1 MSSRTAPRA
10 RYDTPMTNQQR
21 LRAFLQSETT
31 GGALLIGAAL
41 IGLLLANGPLSSAF
55 QSIATTKIGIDA
67 LDLNMTI
74 EKWTADALLAIFFFV
89 IGCELKHEL
98 VVGTLSKPRQAVLPV
113 AAALG
118 GMAVP
123 ALLYVAISRSGAA
136 DAVNGWGIPMATDI
150 AFALAVLAVLGRG
163 LPSGVRTFLLT
174 LAIVDDLGAI
184 LVIALFY
191 SAGLSLE
198 WIAVSA
204 LLLALFALAQR
215 QRITSPLIYAPL
227 ALAVWYAV
235 HAAGIHATIA
245 GVALGLLMRVK
256 KDPGESDAPVDR
268 ATARFHP
275 ISAVVAV
282 PLFAL
287 FAAAVDLR
295 SIDLGAVISSPI
307 LLGIFVGLVV
317 GKPVGI
323 ILAARL
329 ATALGARLSPGVQ
342 WIDIALI
349 GALAGIGFT
358 VSLLISELAF
368 TNEAS
373 LSAAKL
379 GVLIASIAA
388 VVVSGALLAVRRGQ
402 RTSRYMNTVFDV

>member
-1 MSSRTAPRA
+1 
-10 RYDTPMTNQQR
+10 MTNQQR

-31 GGALLIGAAL
+31 GGALLIVAAL
-41 IGLLLANGPLSSAF
+41 VGLLLANGPLSSAF
-55 QSIATTKIGIDA
+55 HALATTHIGSDA
-67 LDLNMTI
+67 LHLNLTI
-74 EKWTADALLAIFFFV
+74 QEWTADALLAIFFFV

-123 ALLYVAISRSGAA
+123 ALLYVAISRGGAA

-215 QRITSPLIYAPL
+215 QRITSPLIYVPL

-235 HAAGIHATIA
+235 HAAGVHATIA

-275 ISAVVAV
+275 ISAAIAV

-295 SIDLGAVISSPI
+295 SIDLSSVISSPI
-307 LLGIFVGLVV
+307 LLGVFVGLVV

-329 ATALGARLSPGVQ
+329 ATVLGAKLSPGVQ
-342 WIDIALI
+342 WMDIALI

-368 TNEAS
+368 TSDVA
-373 LSAAKL
+373 LSAAKI
-379 GVLIASIAA
+379 GVLLASLAA
-388 VVVSGALLAVRRGQ
+388 VAVSATLLALRRRE
-402 RTSRYMNTVFDV
+402 RTNR

>member
-1 MSSRTAPRA
+1 
-10 RYDTPMTNQQR
+10 MTMTGQQR
-21 LRAFLQSETT
+21 LRAFLKSETT

-41 IGLLLANGPLSSAF
+41 VGLLLANGPLSSAF
-55 QSIATTKIGIDA
+55 FAIATTPIGIDA
-67 LDLNMTI
+67 LHLNLTVQ
-74 EKWTADALLAIFFFV
+74 EWAADGLLAIFFFV

-98 VVGTLSKPRQAVLPV
+98 VVGTLSKPRQAALPV

-123 ALLYVAISRSGAA
+123 ALLYLAVNQGGAPTA
-136 DAVNGWGIPMATDI
+136 LNGWGIPMATDI

-163 LPSGVRTFLLT
+163 LPTGVRTFLLT
-174 LAIVDDLGAI
+174 LAVVDDLGAI

-191 SAGLSLE
+191 SAGLHVE
-198 WIAVSA
+198 WIAVAA
-204 LLLALFALAQR
+204 LLLAAFALAQR
-215 QRITSPLIYAPL
+215 QRITSPFIYVPL
-227 ALAVWYAV
+227 ALAIWYAV

-256 KDPGESDAPVDR
+256 KDRGETDAPVDR

-275 ISAVVAV
+275 ISAGVAV

-295 SIDLGAVISSPI
+295 SIDLDVVLSSPI
-307 LLGIFVGLVV
+307 LLGVLVGLVV
-317 GKPVGI
+317 GKPIGI
-323 ILAARL
+323 LLAARL
-329 ATALGARLSPGVQ
+329 ATALGAKLSDGVE

-368 TNEAS
+368 TAGES
-373 LSAAKL
+373 LGAAKL
-379 GVLIASIAA
+379 GVLLASVAA
-388 VVVSGALLAVRRGQ
+388 VAVAGVLLALRKGLRAN
-402 RTSRYMNTVFDV
+402 R

>member
-1 MSSRTAPRA
+1 
-10 RYDTPMTNQQR
+10 MTNRQR
-21 LRAFLQSETT
+21 LQAFLKSETT

-41 IGLLLANGPLSSAF
+41 VGLLLANGPLSAAF
-55 QSIATTKIGIDA
+55 HALATTHIGIDA
-67 LDLNMTI
+67 LHLNLTVQ
-74 EKWTADALLAIFFFV
+74 EWTADGLLAIFFFV

-98 VVGTLSKPRQAVLPV
+98 AVGTLSKPRQAALPV

-123 ALLYVAISRSGAA
+123 ALLYLAVNRGGAA
-136 DAVNGWGIPMATDI
+136 DALNGWGIPMATDI

-163 LPSGVRTFLLT
+163 LPAGVRTFLLT
-174 LAIVDDLGAI
+174 LAVVDDLGAI

-191 SAGLSLE
+191 SAGLNLV
-198 WIAVSA
+198 WLVIAV
-204 LLLALFALAQR
+204 LLLAAFALAQR
-215 QRITSPLIYAPL
+215 QRISSPLIYVPL

-256 KDPGESDAPVDR
+256 KDRNETDAPIDR

-275 ISAVVAV
+275 ISAAIAV

-295 SIDLGAVISSPI
+295 SIDLGVVIGSPI
-307 LLGIFVGLVV
+307 LLGVLVGLVV

-323 ILAARL
+323 LLAARL
-329 ATALGARLSPGVQ
+329 ATALGAKLSAGVQ

-368 TNEAS
+368 TTEES

-379 GVLIASIAA
+379 GVLLASVAA
-388 VVVSGALLAVRRGQ
+388 VAVAGALLALRKGRRAN
-402 RTSRYMNTVFDV
+402 R

>member
-1 MSSRTAPRA
+1 M
-10 RYDTPMTNQQR
+10 
-21 LRAFLQSETT
+21 QSETT
-31 GGALLIGAAL
+31 GGALLIGAAI
-41 IGLLLANGPLSSAF
+41 IGLLLANGPLSEPFRAL
-55 QSIATTKIGIDA
+55 ATTKIGIDA
-67 LDLNMTI
+67 LDLNLTVQ
-74 EKWTADALLAIFFFV
+74 KWTADALLAIFFFV

-98 VVGTLSKPRQAVLPV
+98 VVGTLSKPRQAALPV

-118 GMAVP
+118 GMVVP
-123 ALLYVAISRSGAA
+123 ALLYLAVNRGGAA
-136 DAVNGWGIPMATDI
+136 DAVSGWGIPMATDI

-163 LPSGVRTFLLT
+163 LPSAVRTFLLT

-191 SAGLSLE
+191 SGGLSVE

-215 QRITSPLIYAPL
+215 QRITSPLIYVPL

-256 KDPGESDAPVDR
+256 KDPGETDAPVDR
-268 ATARFHP
+268 ATTRFHP
-275 ISAVVAV
+275 ISAGIAV

-295 SIDLGAVISSPI
+295 SIELDVVINSPI
-307 LLGIFVGLVV
+307 LLGVLVGLVV

-323 ILAARL
+323 LLAARL
-329 ATALGARLSPGVQ
+329 ATALGARLAAGVQ

-368 TNEAS
+368 SSEES

-379 GVLIASIAA
+379 GVLLASIGA
-388 VVVSGALLAVRRGQ
+388 VAVSGVLLAVRKGR
-402 RTSRYMNTVFDV
+402 RANR

>member
-1 MSSRTAPRA
+1 
-10 RYDTPMTNQQR
+10 MTMTGQQR
-21 LRAFLQSETT
+21 LRAFLKSETT

-41 IGLLLANGPLSSAF
+41 VGLLLANGPLSSAF
-55 QSIATTKIGIDA
+55 FAIATTPIGIDE
-67 LDLNMTI
+67 LHLNLTVQ
-74 EKWTADALLAIFFFV
+74 EWAADGLLAIFFFV

-98 VVGTLSKPRQAVLPV
+98 VVGTLSKPRQAALPV

-123 ALLYVAISRSGAA
+123 ALLYLAVNQGGAPTA
-136 DAVNGWGIPMATDI
+136 LNGWGIPMATDI

-163 LPSGVRTFLLT
+163 LPTGVRTFLLT
-174 LAIVDDLGAI
+174 LAVVDDLGAI

-191 SAGLSLE
+191 SAGLHVE
-198 WIAVSA
+198 WIAVAA
-204 LLLALFALAQR
+204 LLLAAFALAQR
-215 QRITSPLIYAPL
+215 QRITSPFIYVPL
-227 ALAVWYAV
+227 ALAIWYAV

-256 KDPGESDAPVDR
+256 KDRGETDAPVDR

-275 ISAVVAV
+275 ISAGIAV

-295 SIDLGAVISSPI
+295 SIDLSVVLSSPI
-307 LLGIFVGLVV
+307 LLGVLVGLVV
-317 GKPVGI
+317 GKPIGI
-323 ILAARL
+323 LLAARL
-329 ATALGARLSPGVQ
+329 ATALGAKLSDGVE

-368 TNEAS
+368 TAGES
-373 LSAAKL
+373 LGAAKL
-379 GVLIASIAA
+379 GVLLASVAA
-388 VVVSGALLAVRRGQ
+388 VAVAGVLLALRKGLRAN
-402 RTSRYMNTVFDV
+402 R

>member
-1 MSSRTAPRA
+1 
-10 RYDTPMTNQQR
+10 MTNRQR
-21 LRAFLQSETT
+21 LQAFLKSETT

-41 IGLLLANGPLSSAF
+41 VGLLLANGPLSAAF
-55 QSIATTKIGIDA
+55 HALATTHIGIDA
-67 LDLNMTI
+67 LHLNLTVQ
-74 EKWTADALLAIFFFV
+74 EWTADGLLAIFFFV

-98 VVGTLSKPRQAVLPV
+98 AVGTLSKPRQAALPV

-123 ALLYVAISRSGAA
+123 ALLYLAVNRSGAA
-136 DAVNGWGIPMATDI
+136 DALNGWGIPMATDI

-191 SAGLSLE
+191 SAGLNLV
-198 WIAVSA
+198 WLVIAV
-204 LLLALFALAQR
+204 LLLAAFALAQR
-215 QRITSPLIYAPL
+215 QRISSPLIYVPL
-227 ALAVWYAV
+227 ALSVWYAV

-256 KDPGESDAPVDR
+256 KDRNETDAPIDR

-275 ISAVVAV
+275 ISAAIAV

-295 SIDLGAVISSPI
+295 SIDLGVVIGSPI
-307 LLGIFVGLVV
+307 LLGVLVGLVV

-323 ILAARL
+323 LLAARL
-329 ATALGARLSPGVQ
+329 ATALGAKLSAGVQ

-368 TNEAS
+368 TTEES

-379 GVLIASIAA
+379 GVLLASVAA
-388 VVVSGALLAVRRGQ
+388 VAVAGALLALRKGRRAN
-402 RTSRYMNTVFDV
+402 R

>member
-1 MSSRTAPRA
+1 MALRKASRT
-10 RYDTPMTNQQR
+10 RYDTAMNNQQR

-31 GGALLIGAAL
+31 GGALLIGAAT
-41 IGLLLANGPLSSAF
+41 IGLLLANGPLADAF
-55 QSIATTKIGIDA
+55 HALATTKVGIDA
-67 LDLNMTI
+67 LHLNLTI
-74 EKWTADALLAIFFFV
+74 QQWTADALLAIFFFV

-98 VVGTLSKPRQAVLPV
+98 VVGTLSKPRQAALPV

-123 ALLYVAISRSGAA
+123 ALLYLAVNNGSAA
-136 DAVNGWGIPMATDI
+136 DALNGWGIPMATDI

-163 LPSGVRTFLLT
+163 LPAGVRTFLLT
-174 LAIVDDLGAI
+174 LAVVDDLGAI

-191 SAGLSLE
+191 SAGLNLV
-198 WIAVSA
+198 WLVIAV
-204 LLLALFALAQR
+204 LLLAAFALAQR
-215 QRITSPLIYAPL
+215 QRVSSPLIYVPL

-256 KDPGESDAPVDR
+256 KDRDEADAPIDR

-275 ISAVVAV
+275 ISAAIAV

-295 SIDLGAVISSPI
+295 SIDLGVVIASPI
-307 LLGIFVGLVV
+307 LLGVLVGLVV

-323 ILAARL
+323 LLAARL
-329 ATALGARLSPGVQ
+329 ATALGAKLSSGVQ

-368 TNEAS
+368 ATEES

-379 GVLIASIAA
+379 GVLLASVAA
-388 VVVSGALLAVRRGQ
+388 VAVAGALLALRKSQ
-402 RTSRYMNTVFDV
+402 RANR

>member
-1 MSSRTAPRA
+1 MT
-10 RYDTPMTNQQR
+10 MTNQQR

-74 EKWTADALLAIFFFV
+74 QKWTADALLAIFFFV

-123 ALLYVAISRSGAA
+123 ALLYVAISRGGAA

-215 QRITSPLIYAPL
+215 QRITSPLIYVPL

-235 HAAGIHATIA
+235 HAAGVHGTIA

-307 LLGIFVGLVV
+307 LLGVFVGLVV

-342 WIDIALI
+342 WMDIALI

-402 RTSRYMNTVFDV
+402 RTSR

>member
-1 MSSRTAPRA
+1 
-10 RYDTPMTNQQR
+10 MTNAQR
-21 LRAFLQSETT
+21 LRAFLQSETA

-67 LDLNMTI
+67 LNLNMSI
-74 EKWTADALLAIFFFV
+74 QKWTADGLLAIFFFV

-98 VVGTLSKPRQAVLPV
+98 VVGTLSIPRQAALPV

-123 ALLYVAISRSGAA
+123 ALLYVAVSRGGAA
-136 DAVNGWGIPMATDI
+136 DALNGWGIPMATDI

-191 SAGLSLE
+191 SAGLSVE

-215 QRITSPLIYAPL
+215 QRITSPLIYVPL

-235 HAAGIHATIA
+235 HEAGIHATIA

-256 KDPGESDAPVDR
+256 KDPGETHAPVDR
-268 ATARFHP
+268 ATTRFHP
-275 ISAVVAV
+275 ISAVIAV

-295 SIDLGAVISSPI
+295 SIDLGVVISSPI
-307 LLGIFVGLVV
+307 LLGVFVGLVV

-329 ATALGARLSPGVQ
+329 ATALGARLAPGVL
-342 WIDIALI
+342 WLDIALI

-373 LSAAKL
+373 LGAAKL

-402 RTSRYMNTVFDV
+402 RTSR

>member
-1 MSSRTAPRA
+1 
-10 RYDTPMTNQQR
+10 MTMTGQQR
-21 LRAFLQSETT
+21 LRAFLKSETT

-41 IGLLLANGPLSSAF
+41 VGLLLANGPLSSAF
-55 QSIATTKIGIDA
+55 FAIATTPIGIDA
-67 LDLNMTI
+67 LHLNLTVQ
-74 EKWTADALLAIFFFV
+74 EWAADGLLAIFFFV

-98 VVGTLSKPRQAVLPV
+98 VVGTLSKPRQAALPV

-123 ALLYVAISRSGAA
+123 ALLYLAVNQGGAPTA
-136 DAVNGWGIPMATDI
+136 LNGWGIPMATDI

-163 LPSGVRTFLLT
+163 LPTGVRTFLLT
-174 LAIVDDLGAI
+174 LAVVDDLGAI

-191 SAGLSLE
+191 SAGLHGE
-198 WIAVSA
+198 WIAVA
-204 LLLALFALAQR
+204 AMLLTAFALAQR
-215 QRITSPLIYAPL
+215 QRITSPFIYVPL
-227 ALAVWYAV
+227 ALAIWYAV

-256 KDPGESDAPVDR
+256 KDRGETDAPVDR

-275 ISAVVAV
+275 ISAGIAV

-295 SIDLGAVISSPI
+295 SIDLDVVLSSPI
-307 LLGIFVGLVV
+307 LLGVLVGLVV
-317 GKPVGI
+317 GKPIGI
-323 ILAARL
+323 LLAARL
-329 ATALGARLSPGVQ
+329 ATALGAKLSDGVE
-342 WIDIALI
+342 WIEIALI

-368 TNEAS
+368 TAGES
-373 LSAAKL
+373 LGAAKL
-379 GVLIASIAA
+379 GVLLASVAA
-388 VVVSGALLAVRRGQ
+388 VAVAGGLLALRKGLRAN
-402 RTSRYMNTVFDV
+402 R

>member
-1 MSSRTAPRA
+1 MTSHQIPRA
-10 RYDTPMTNQQR
+10 RYDTTMTNRQR
-21 LRAFLQSETT
+21 LQAFLKSETT

-41 IGLLLANGPLSSAF
+41 VGLLLANGPLSAAF
-55 QSIATTKIGIDA
+55 HALATTHIGIDA
-67 LDLNMTI
+67 LHLNLTVQ
-74 EKWTADALLAIFFFV
+74 EWTADGLLAIFFFV

-98 VVGTLSKPRQAVLPV
+98 AVGTLSKPRQAALPV

-118 GMAVP
+118 GMVVP
-123 ALLYVAISRSGAA
+123 ALLYLAVNRGGAA
-136 DAVNGWGIPMATDI
+136 DALNGWGIPMATDI

-163 LPSGVRTFLLT
+163 LPAGVRTFLLT
-174 LAIVDDLGAI
+174 LAVVDDLGAI

-191 SAGLSLE
+191 SAGLNLV
-198 WIAVSA
+198 WLVIAV
-204 LLLALFALAQR
+204 LLLAAFALAQR
-215 QRITSPLIYAPL
+215 QRISSPLIYVPL

-256 KDPGESDAPVDR
+256 KDRGESNAPIDR

-275 ISAVVAV
+275 ISAAIAV

-295 SIDLGAVISSPI
+295 SIDLGVVVGSPI
-307 LLGIFVGLVV
+307 LLGVLVGLVI

-323 ILAARL
+323 LLAARL
-329 ATALGARLSPGVQ
+329 ATALGAKLSAGVQ

-368 TNEAS
+368 ATEAS

-379 GVLIASIAA
+379 GVLLASVAA
-388 VVVSGALLAVRRGQ
+388 VAVAGALLALRKGRRAN
-402 RTSRYMNTVFDV
+402 R

>member
-1 MSSRTAPRA
+1 M
-10 RYDTPMTNQQR
+10 TPQQR

-31 GGALLIGAAL
+31 GGALLIGAAI
-41 IGLLLANGPLSSAF
+41 IGLLLANGPLSEAF
-55 QSIATTKIGIDA
+55 HALATTEIGIDA
-67 LDLNMTI
+67 LHLNLTI
-74 EKWTADALLAIFFFV
+74 QEWTADALLAIFFFV

-98 VVGTLSKPRQAVLPV
+98 VVGTLSKPRQAALPV

-118 GMAVP
+118 GMVVP
-123 ALLYVAISRSGAA
+123 ALLYLAINRSGSA
-136 DAVNGWGIPMATDI
+136 DAVSGWGIPMATDI

-191 SAGLSLE
+191 SAGLSVE
-198 WIAVSA
+198 WIAVAA

-215 QRITSPLIYAPL
+215 QRITSPLLYVPL

-268 ATARFHP
+268 ATTRFHP
-275 ISAVVAV
+275 ISVVIAV

-295 SIDLGAVISSPI
+295 SIDLGSVISSPI
-307 LLGIFVGLVV
+307 LLGVFVGLVV

-329 ATALGARLSPGVQ
+329 ATALGARLSPDVQ

-368 TNEAS
+368 TSETS

-402 RTSRYMNTVFDV
+402 RTSR

>member
-1 MSSRTAPRA
+1 
-10 RYDTPMTNQQR
+10 MTNAQR

-67 LDLNMTI
+67 LNLNMSI
-74 EKWTADALLAIFFFV
+74 QKWTADGLLAIFFFV

-98 VVGTLSKPRQAVLPV
+98 VVGTLSKPRQAALPV

-123 ALLYVAISRSGAA
+123 ALLYVAVSRGGAA

-191 SAGLSLE
+191 SAGLSVE

-215 QRITSPLIYAPL
+215 QRITSPLIYVPL

-256 KDPGESDAPVDR
+256 KDPGETHAPVDR
-268 ATARFHP
+268 ATTRFHP
-275 ISAVVAV
+275 ISAVIAV

-295 SIDLGAVISSPI
+295 SIDLGVVTSSPI
-307 LLGIFVGLVV
+307 LLGVFVGLVV

-368 TNEAS
+368 TSEAS

-402 RTSRYMNTVFDV
+402 RTSR

>member
-1 MSSRTAPRA
+1 M
-10 RYDTPMTNQQR
+10 TPQQR

-31 GGALLIGAAL
+31 GGALLIGAAI
-41 IGLLLANGPLSSAF
+41 IGLLLANGPLSEAF
-55 QSIATTKIGIDA
+55 HALATTEIGIDA
-67 LDLNMTI
+67 LHLNLTI
-74 EKWTADALLAIFFFV
+74 QEWTADALLTIFFFV

-98 VVGTLSKPRQAVLPV
+98 VVGTLSKPRQAALPV

-118 GMAVP
+118 GMVVP
-123 ALLYVAISRSGAA
+123 AVLYLAINRSGSA
-136 DAVNGWGIPMATDI
+136 DAVSGWGIPMATDI

-191 SAGLSLE
+191 SAGLSVE
-198 WIAVSA
+198 WIAVAA

-215 QRITSPLIYAPL
+215 QRITSPLLYVPL

-268 ATARFHP
+268 ATTRFHP
-275 ISAVVAV
+275 ISVVIAV

-295 SIDLGAVISSPI
+295 SIDLGSVISSPI
-307 LLGIFVGLVV
+307 LLGVFVGLVV

-329 ATALGARLSPGVQ
+329 ATALGARLSPDVQ

-368 TNEAS
+368 TSETS

-402 RTSRYMNTVFDV
+402 RTSR

>member
-1 MSSRTAPRA
+1 
-10 RYDTPMTNQQR
+10 MTMTGQQR
-21 LRAFLQSETT
+21 LRAFLKSETT

-41 IGLLLANGPLSSAF
+41 VGLLLANGPLSSAF
-55 QSIATTKIGIDA
+55 FAIATTPIGIDA
-67 LDLNMTI
+67 LHLNLTVQ
-74 EKWTADALLAIFFFV
+74 EWAADGLLAIFFFV

-98 VVGTLSKPRQAVLPV
+98 VVGTLSKPRQAALPV

-123 ALLYVAISRSGAA
+123 ALLYLAVNQGGAPTA
-136 DAVNGWGIPMATDI
+136 LNGWGIPMATDI

-163 LPSGVRTFLLT
+163 LPTGVRTFLLT
-174 LAIVDDLGAI
+174 LAVVDDLGAI

-191 SAGLSLE
+191 SAGLHVE
-198 WIAVSA
+198 WIAVA
-204 LLLALFALAQR
+204 AMLLTAFALAQR
-215 QRITSPLIYAPL
+215 QRITSPFIYVPL
-227 ALAVWYAV
+227 ALAIWYAV

-256 KDPGESDAPVDR
+256 KDRGETDAPVDR

-275 ISAVVAV
+275 ISAGIAV

-295 SIDLGAVISSPI
+295 SIDLDVVLSSPI
-307 LLGIFVGLVV
+307 LLGVLVGLVV
-317 GKPVGI
+317 GKPIGI
-323 ILAARL
+323 LLAARL
-329 ATALGARLSPGVQ
+329 ATALGAKLSDGVE
-342 WIDIALI
+342 WIEIALI

-368 TNEAS
+368 TAGES
-373 LSAAKL
+373 LGAAKL
-379 GVLIASIAA
+379 GVLLASVAA
-388 VVVSGALLAVRRGQ
+388 VAVAGGLLALRKGLRAN
-402 RTSRYMNTVFDV
+402 R

>member
-1 MSSRTAPRA
+1 M
-10 RYDTPMTNQQR
+10 TPQQR

-31 GGALLIGAAL
+31 GGALLIGAAI
-41 IGLLLANGPLSSAF
+41 IGLLLANGPLSDAF
-55 QSIATTKIGIDA
+55 HALATTKIGIDA
-67 LDLNMTI
+67 LNLNLTVQ
-74 EKWTADALLAIFFFV
+74 KWTADALLAIFFFV

-98 VVGTLSKPRQAVLPV
+98 VVGTLSKPRQAALPV

-118 GMAVP
+118 GMIVP
-123 ALLYVAISRSGAA
+123 ALLYLAINRSGSA
-136 DAVNGWGIPMATDI
+136 DAVSGWGIPMATDI

-198 WIAVSA
+198 WIAVAA

-215 QRITSPLIYAPL
+215 LRITSPLIYVPL

-235 HAAGIHATIA
+235 HEAGIHATIA

-256 KDPGESDAPVDR
+256 KDPGETDAPVDR
-268 ATARFHP
+268 ATDRFHP
-275 ISAVVAV
+275 ISAGIAV

-295 SIDLGAVISSPI
+295 SIDLGVVINSPI
-307 LLGIFVGLVV
+307 LLGVLVGLVV

-323 ILAARL
+323 LLAARL
-329 ATALGARLSPGVQ
+329 ATALGARLAAGVQ
-342 WIDIALI
+342 WIDIAVI

-368 TNEAS
+368 AS
-373 LSAAKL
+373 EESLGAAKL
-379 GVLIASIAA
+379 GVLLASIGA
-388 VVVSGALLAVRRGQ
+388 VAVSGVLLAARRGQ
-402 RTSRYMNTVFDV
+402 RANR

>member
-1 MSSRTAPRA
+1 MASRTARRA
-10 RYDTPMTNQQR
+10 RYDTTMTNQQR

-67 LDLNMTI
+67 LDFNMTI
-74 EKWTADALLAIFFFV
+74 QKWTADALLAIFFFV

-163 LPSGVRTFLLT
+163 LPTGVRTFLLT
-174 LAIVDDLGAI
+174 LAVVDDLGAI

-191 SAGLSLE
+191 SASLHVE
-198 WIAVSA
+198 WLAVA
-204 LLLALFALAQR
+204 AVLLALFAIAQR
-215 QRITSPLIYAPL
+215 QRITSPLIYVPL
-227 ALAVWYAV
+227 ALGTWYAV
-235 HAAGIHATIA
+235 HSAGVHPTIA

-256 KDPGESDAPVDR
+256 RDPGEQDAPVDR
-268 ATARFHP
+268 ATERFHP
-275 ISAVVAV
+275 ISAAIAV

-295 SIDLGAVISSPI
+295 SIDLGAVTGSPI
-307 LLGIFVGLVV
+307 LLGVLVGLVV

-323 ILAARL
+323 LLAARL
-329 ATALGARLSPGVQ
+329 ATALGAKLSAGMR
-342 WIDIALI
+342 WIDIALV
-349 GALAGIGFT
+349 GALGGIGFT

-368 TNEAS
+368 ANEES
-373 LSAAKL
+373 LGAAKI
-379 GVLIASIAA
+379 GVLIASLAA
-388 VVVSGALLAVRRGQ
+388 VALSAVVLALRRSLT
-402 RTSRYMNTVFDV
+402 R

>member
-1 MSSRTAPRA
+1 
-10 RYDTPMTNQQR
+10 
-21 LRAFLQSETT
+21 
-31 GGALLIGAAL
+31 
-41 IGLLLANGPLSSAF
+41 
-55 QSIATTKIGIDA
+55 
-67 LDLNMTI
+67 
-74 EKWTADALLAIFFFV
+74 
-89 IGCELKHEL
+89 
-98 VVGTLSKPRQAVLPV
+98 
-113 AAALG
+113 
-118 GMAVP
+118 
-123 ALLYVAISRSGAA
+123 
-136 DAVNGWGIPMATDI
+136 
-150 AFALAVLAVLGRG
+150 VLAVLGRG

-191 SAGLSLE
+191 SAGLSVE

-215 QRITSPLIYAPL
+215 QRITSPLIYVPL

-235 HAAGIHATIA
+235 HAAGVHATIA

-268 ATARFHP
+268 ATTRFHP
-275 ISAVVAV
+275 ISAVIAV

-295 SIDLGAVISSPI
+295 SIDLGSVISSPI
-307 LLGIFVGLVV
+307 LLGVFVGLVV

-329 ATALGARLSPGVQ
+329 ATALGARLSPDVQ

-368 TNEAS
+368 TSETS

-402 RTSRYMNTVFDV
+402 RTSR

>member
-1 MSSRTAPRA
+1 MAFRKAPGT
-10 RYDTPMTNQQR
+10 RYDTAMTNQQR

-41 IGLLLANGPLSSAF
+41 IGLLLANGPLSDAF
-55 QSIATTKIGIDA
+55 RALATTRIGIDA
-67 LDLNMTI
+67 LHLNLTI
-74 EKWTADALLAIFFFV
+74 QEWTADALLAIFFFV

-98 VVGTLSKPRQAVLPV
+98 VVGTLSKPRQAALPV

-118 GMAVP
+118 GMVVP
-123 ALLYVAISRSGAA
+123 ALLYLAINRSSSA
-136 DAVNGWGIPMATDI
+136 DAVSGWGIPMATDI

-191 SAGLSLE
+191 SAGLSVE
-198 WIAVSA
+198 WIAIAA
-204 LLLALFALAQR
+204 LLLAAFALAQR
-215 QRITSPLIYAPL
+215 QRITSPLIYVPL

-235 HAAGIHATIA
+235 HEAGIHATIA

-256 KDPGESDAPVDR
+256 KDPGETDAPVDR

-275 ISAVVAV
+275 ISAGIAV

-295 SIDLGAVISSPI
+295 SIDLGVVMNSPI
-307 LLGIFVGLVV
+307 LLGVLVGLVV

-323 ILAARL
+323 LLAARL
-329 ATALGARLSPGVQ
+329 ATALGARLAAGVQ
-342 WIDIALI
+342 WIDIAVI

-368 TNEAS
+368 TSEES
-373 LSAAKL
+373 LGAAKL
-379 GVLIASIAA
+379 GVLLASIGA
-388 VVVSGALLAVRRGQ
+388 VAVSGVLLAVRKGR
-402 RTSRYMNTVFDV
+402 RANR

>member
-1 MSSRTAPRA
+1 
-10 RYDTPMTNQQR
+10 MTNQQR

-31 GGALLIGAAL
+31 GGALLIIAAL
-41 IGLLLANGPLSSAF
+41 VGLLLANGPLSSAF
-55 QSIATTKIGIDA
+55 HALATTHIGSDA
-67 LDLNMTI
+67 LHLNLTI
-74 EKWTADALLAIFFFV
+74 QEWTADALLAIFFFV

-123 ALLYVAISRSGAA
+123 ALLYVAISRGGAA

-215 QRITSPLIYAPL
+215 QRITSPLIYVPL

-235 HAAGIHATIA
+235 HAAGVHATIA

-256 KDPGESDAPVDR
+256 KDPGEGNAPVDR

-275 ISAVVAV
+275 ISAAIAV

-295 SIDLGAVISSPI
+295 SIDLGSVISSPI
-307 LLGIFVGLVV
+307 LLGVFVGLVV

-329 ATALGARLSPGVQ
+329 ATVLGAKLSPGVQ
-342 WIDIALI
+342 WMDIALI

-368 TNEAS
+368 TSDVA

-379 GVLIASIAA
+379 GVLLASLAA
-388 VVVSGALLAVRRGQ
+388 VAVSATLLALRRRE
-402 RTSRYMNTVFDV
+402 RTNR